1 MYFIRDNFQVF
12 SATSADGLTWIEDS
26 SFRISTETAPSLDAS
41 SVTSCAVLPLA
52 DGSYRMLYTAKSSSA
67 SYHIL
72 SAAST
77 DGLNWIKDPGVR
89 YETGTSSVTL
99 DSLRVTALSSGRWRL
114 YYLERSSSTGVLD
127 IFDLKTATA
136 PNNALAWTAHR
147 VIASSLTAGGID
159 VSTMTDGSIRLF
171 YSLPSAATDTV
182 HSRLYSAVSA
192 NGTTFSAEAHIW
204 LSTDTASG
212 GIGAFAIRR
221 TQGFR
226 YRAYYGFIQTSS
238 FIPGIYSA
246 LTTTPDLQ
254 AVSPGIGMNNDAGFT
269 LTMTGEIISTGTLT
283 AVLTKADQTNI
294 TATSILRNSDLSATA
309 VFNLLGADLGQ
320 WNVILTNHDAQSS
333 TLTDALNIDFP
344 AGDVDITDNLFNP
357 RRGQQ
362 ARIDVDIHHPGDLS
376 LSIYTING
384 EPVARI
390 FNQPASIGRTSVLW
404 PGTTESGNVVA
415 SGLYYLRTKG
425 PKLDQIDKII
435 VVK

>member
-1 MYFIRDNFQVF
+1 
-12 SATSADGLTWIEDS
+12 
-26 SFRISTETAPSLDAS
+26 
-41 SVTSCAVLPLA
+41 
-52 DGSYRMLYTAKSSSA
+52 
-67 SYHIL
+67 
-72 SAAST
+72 
-77 DGLNWIKDPGVR
+77 
-89 YETGTSSVTL
+89 
-99 DSLRVTALSSGRWRL
+99 
-114 YYLERSSSTGVLD
+114 
-127 IFDLKTATA
+127 
-136 PNNALAWTAHR
+136 
-147 VIASSLTAGGID
+147 
-159 VSTMTDGSIRLF
+159 
-171 YSLPSAATDTV
+171 
-182 HSRLYSAVSA
+182 
-192 NGTTFSAEAHIW
+192 TTFSAEAHIW

>member
-1 MYFIRDNFQVF
+1 MNRVVALMSLAGLLAFQGVSHATPSLTKEVGLRISSATPQSIIDIDSNFIRMYFIRDNFQVF

-171 YSLPSAATDTV
+171 Y
-182 HSRLYSAVSA
+182 
-192 NGTTFSAEAHIW
+192 
-204 LSTDTASG
+204 
-212 GIGAFAIRR
+212 
-221 TQGFR
+221 
-226 YRAYYGFIQTSS
+226 
-238 FIPGIYSA
+238 
-246 LTTTPDLQ
+246 
-254 AVSPGIGMNNDAGFT
+254 
-269 LTMTGEIISTGTLT
+269 
-283 AVLTKADQTNI
+283 
-294 TATSILRNSDLSATA
+294 
-309 VFNLLGADLGQ
+309 
-320 WNVILTNHDAQSS
+320 
-333 TLTDALNIDFP
+333 
-344 AGDVDITDNLFNP
+344 
-357 RRGQQ
+357 
-362 ARIDVDIHHPGDLS
+362 
-376 LSIYTING
+376 
-384 EPVARI
+384 
-390 FNQPASIGRTSVLW
+390 
-404 PGTTESGNVVA
+404 
-415 SGLYYLRTKG
+415 
-425 PKLDQIDKII
+425 
-435 VVK
+435 